1 MMKIGILSR
10 LVRGASLSACPNP
23 GRNMSIPIFE
33 IEKLDPILGSDHM
46 FKKKSLSVLCP
57 MASAPSPE
65 TLDNVVFSQVVPI
78 ITYY

>member
-1 MMKIGILSR
+1 MIKMRIAILSR

-33 IEKLDPILGSDHM
+33 IL
-46 FKKKSLSVLCP
+46 FFYKKSLSVLCP